1 MVSVSILSAFR
12 ARSRLDTCHTQ
23 VARAVAFDSGVKAR
37 CVTLDGDVCDPR
49 GTLSGGSRSGN
60 LGACLGLVVALH
72 QQQTEAS
79 EASERAQEACAL
91 SDAASKHA
99 NELRTLTSALGVA
112 TAELTAAREELEASD
127 AGSAVVKLE
136 SLDKE
141 LQQLED
147 DRRNALQIDEETS
160 SKLEALER
168 DGKKIEQARRAELEK
183 LNKDAKAKKKGAD
196 QAKKAL
202 SEAEKR
208 LKKARAELQALGAD
222 SASSLNL
229 NVTVL

>member
-1 MVSVSILSAFR
+1 M
-12 ARSRLDTCHTQ
+12 
-23 VARAVAFDSGVKAR
+23 
-37 CVTLDGDVCDPR
+37 
-49 GTLSGGSRSGN
+49 SGGSRSGN

-79 EASERAQEACAL
+79 EASQRAREACAL
-91 SDAASKHA
+91 ADASSKHA

-136 SLDKE
+136 TLDKE

-147 DRRNALQIDEETS
+147 DRQNALKTDEES
-160 SKLEALER
+160 SAKLEALER
-168 DGKKIEQARRAELEK
+168 DGKKIEQARRQELEK
-183 LNKDAKAKKKGAD
+183 LNKAAKAAKKNAD
-196 QAKKAL
+196 GAKKAL

-222 SASSLNL
+222 AASSLTL
-229 NVTVL
+229 NVTWY